1 MPIYTINKMTFNSAD
16 IEKSGSHPSPR
27 HTYRFTS
34 EKGVDFI
41 LPCISDSGNAR
52 TLVAQDLL
60 EEKSIEYYE
69 TDADEHLIAPNGTD
83 MHISGC
89 VMLAARD
96 GTRNSSSL
104 DPRGPGPFFT
114 PRFPEE

>member
-69 TDADEHLIAPNGTD
+69 ADADEHLIAPNGTD
-83 MHISGC
+83 MHIQGC
-89 VMLAARD
+89 HQDFNPTKAKIQNFNESTTVIKMVSCKRCL
-96 GTRNSSSL
+96 
-104 DPRGPGPFFT
+104 
-114 PRFPEE
+114 